1 MYSIAFP
8 KMFTNNNTNLVKDYQ
23 ATLSNLKMLLYS
35 DKYGLLGDP
44 YYGTNIKRM
53 LFNQSGAFIDQE
65 DVPLREIFIDDIYT
79 AICIFMPQI
88 KVDRNNIDIVQT
100 KTKAYAAILCTNL
113 VDKTTNLYNINLT
126 STD

>member
-23 ATLSNLKMLLYS
+23 ATLNNLKMLLYS

-53 LFNQSGAFIDQE
+53 LFSQNGEPLDQA
-65 DVPLREIFIDDIYT
+65 DMPLKEIFIDDIYT
-79 AICIFMPQI
+79 SICIFMPQI
-88 KVDRNNIDIVQT
+88 KISRDNIELIQT
-100 KTKAYAAILCTNL
+100 RTKVYVAILATNL
-113 VDKTTNLYNINLT
+113 IDKTTNLYNIDLT
-126 STD
+126 SSN